1 MFHHQLLRL
10 IWMAAGA
17 ALLVNA
23 GIRPVAAGYRQG
35 PTQAQASVAPQLA
48 P

>member
-1 MFHHQLLRL
+1 MFRHQLLRL

-23 GIRPVAAGYRQG
+23 GIRPVAAGYRQARVDV
-35 PTQAQASVAPQLA
+35 PVSQVAP
-48 P
+48 